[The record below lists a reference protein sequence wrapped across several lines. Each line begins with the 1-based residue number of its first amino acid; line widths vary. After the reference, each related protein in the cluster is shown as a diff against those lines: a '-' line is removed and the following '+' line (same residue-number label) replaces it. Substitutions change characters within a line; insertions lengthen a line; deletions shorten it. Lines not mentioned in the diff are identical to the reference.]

1 MKNLNFIDKFLFF
14 INAIFALLL
23 LISCFVPQIPVTHF
37 AYFSILSLTVPV
49 LVLFNLL
56 FLTYWLAKRKRQLL
70 LSAFV
75 LLLGY
80 ICLGNFFRFKLA
92 EEVIEES
99 DLSVMSY
106 NVRGFNKY
114 DLLNDPSAEG
124 RIMEFISSEAPDI
137 LCIQEFSRIKDR
149 QLKKMYP
156 FKFITDYRSNEGKST
171 QAIYS
176 KFVIINS
183 GSMDFPNSGNNALY
197 ADIVVN
203 KDTIR
208 VYNLHLES
216 HRIIP
221 SVRRL
226 SNEPKGRLLKRLS
239 KSFAK
244 QGEQAQLVEKDIEAT
259 PYKKIVCGDFNNTQ
273 FSNVYKVIKGD
284 MQDSFTEQG
293 TGYGRTFNFRYYPVR
308 IDFILADE
316 AFEIMAHKNFDIKLS
331 DHFPVM
337 ASIKIGS
344 N

>member
-1 MKNLNFIDKFLFF
+1 VKNLNFINKFLFF

-23 LISCFVPQIPVTHF
+23 FISCFVPQIPVTHF

-70 LSAFV
+70 LSGFV

-99 DLSVMSY
+99 DLSIMSY

-137 LCIQEFSRIKDR
+137 LCIQEFDRIKDR

-183 GSMDFPNSGNNALY
+183 GSMDFPDSGNNALF
-197 ADIVVN
+197 ADIIVK

-316 AFEIMAHKNFDIKLS
+316 TFEIMAHKNFDIKLS

-344 N
+344 K

>member
-23 LISCFVPQIPVTHF
+23 FISCFVPQIPVTHF

-70 LSAFV
+70 LS
-75 LLLGY
+75 
-80 ICLGNFFRFKLA
+80 

-99 DLSVMSY
+99 DLSIMSY

-137 LCIQEFSRIKDR
+137 LCIQEFDRIKDR

-183 GSMDFPNSGNNALY
+183 GSMDFPDSGNNALY

-216 HRIIP
+216 HRITP

-344 N
+344 K

>member
-1 MKNLNFIDKFLFF
+1 VKNLNVIDKFLFF
-14 INAIFALLL
+14 INAILALLL
-23 LISCFVPQIPVTHF
+23 FISCFVPQISVVHF
-37 AYFSILSLTVPV
+37 AYFSILSLMVPL

-56 FLTYWLAKRKRQLL
+56 FLAYWLFKRKRQLW

-75 LLLGY
+75 LAFGY
-80 ICLGNFFRFKLA
+80 FILGNFFRFKLA
-92 EEVIEES
+92 EEEIKKE
-99 DLSVMSY
+99 DLSIMSY
-106 NVRGFNKY
+106 NVRGFNVY
-114 DLLNDPSAEG
+114 EWIHDTSVGDQIVDLITAED
-124 RIMEFISSEAPDI
+124 PDI
-137 LCIQEFSRIKDR
+137 LCIQEFSRIRDR
-149 QLKKMYP
+149 QLKKIYAY
-156 FKFITDYRSNEGKST
+156 KFTTDYALSKKKSI

-176 KFVIINS
+176 KYPIIKK
-183 GSMDFPNSGNNALY
+183 GSLDFPDSANNALF

-203 KDTIR
+203 EDTIR

-216 HRIIP
+216 HKIIP
-221 SVRRL
+221 SVRRI

-244 QGEQAQLVEKDIEAT
+244 QGEQAELVEKHIEAT

-284 MQDSFTEQG
+284 MNDSFTEQG

-316 AFEIMAHKNFDIKLS
+316 AFEIKAHKNFDLKLS

-337 ASIKIGS
+337 ASVKIGAD
-344 N
+344 